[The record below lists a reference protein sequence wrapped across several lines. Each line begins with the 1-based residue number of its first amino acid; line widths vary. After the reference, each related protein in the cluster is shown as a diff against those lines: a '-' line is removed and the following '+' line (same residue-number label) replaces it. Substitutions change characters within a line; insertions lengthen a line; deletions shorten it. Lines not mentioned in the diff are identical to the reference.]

1 MTDPAGDSDFRFST
15 CTYLLGSFVVEKS
28 DPRKAQDGR
37 CREWEE
43 RRARCDDGRQ
53 GVGSPADKYLY
64 VQ

>member
-43 RRARCDDGRQ
+43 RRARDVMMG
-53 GVGSPADKYLY
+53 DKE
-64 VQ
+64 